1 MMNKKKHNHFIII
14 FLQIFCFFQLLEAQ
28 NTLRIGEWQSYLPYQ
43 SSVYATQS
51 SEEVFFATPF
61 SIVAFDKEDGSTRF
75 LEKTNVL
82 NDVSPRVIKYNQK
95 NKTLFVAYENSNIDL
110 VSENETVNVNYIQKN
125 INISGNK
132 IVYDAFMSGDT
143 AYLACGF
150 GMTALHLGR
159 KEFLYTTFFPR
170 NVVYSLTIFQN
181 KIVAATQNG
190 LYAVE
195 NNPRQINLS
204 DFNNWKKL
212 DTSLGL
218 PPQYG
223 SRVATVAH
231 GKLYFDCNDTL
242 KVWAGNATTTTQTV
256 HYNDDFYFKYLT
268 FEGQKLVAGQLCKS
282 GCNGKALLIDANNN
296 LQDAPFGCIFQSMY
310 ALQDEKNNFWAA
322 DLWFGCLKGKPNEG
336 CNILKINSPNS
347 PNAFDIA
354 IAADGTPWVT
364 YGGVSGINP
373 MVSAA
378 GFGRFQGGSWKNF
391 NRGTHPILSDSAAD
405 LDFFKVAI
413 SPKTNR
419 VFVGTYYG
427 GIIELEKDNIVKI
440 YTDKNSALQEAQG
453 DPTRERIGGL
463 AFDKNDNLWISNS
476 FAINSLVVRKADGT
490 WQRMNS
496 SIPRQTFQI
505 VIDDADN
512 KWVVTTSGILV
523 YNENKT
529 IDNLNDDRFIVIDGS
544 NSVLGK
550 MENPSIRCLAKD
562 LDGKIWVGTSNGVA
576 VFECGSD
583 PIRNRCV
590 GRQIV
595 ASLNGIL
602 ENLLRQQSVQA
613 IAVDG
618 ANRKWFGTTNGIF
631 VQSADGT
638 TEVAKY
644 NIENSPLPSNNIMSL
659 QFDARSGG
667 IWVGTAKGLVLLRS
681 DATEG
686 GKVNSDTAYAFPN
699 PVRPDYEGT
708 IAIRGLARDATV
720 KIMDVNGRLVFE
732 TRALGGQAIWNGRN
746 LTNQKVS
753 SGVYFVFASNKD
765 IELSEAIVTKI
776 LFINN

>member
-1 MMNKKKHNHFIII
+1 MMKKKNYKYFVILVLYII
-14 FLQIFCFFQLLEAQ
+14 FDTQVLMAQ

-43 SSVYATQS
+43 SAIYATQS
-51 SEEVFFATPF
+51 AEEVFFATPF
-61 SIVAFDKEDGSTRF
+61 SIVAFDKTEGSTRF

-82 NDVSPRVIKYNQK
+82 NDVSPRVIKYNAQ
-95 NKTLFVAYENSNIDL
+95 NKLLLVAYENANIDL
-110 VSENETVNVNYIQKN
+110 VGAEKTVNISYIQKN

-132 IVYDAFMSGDT
+132 NIYDVFMSGDT

-150 GMTALHLGR
+150 GVTVLHLGR
-159 KEFLYTTFFPR
+159 GEFLYTTFFPR
-170 NVVYSLTIFQN
+170 NIVYNIALFQN
-181 KIVAATQNG
+181 KIVAATENG
-190 LYAVE
+190 LFAVE
-195 NNPRQINLS
+195 NNARQINLA

-212 DTSLGL
+212 DTLLGL
-218 PPQYG
+218 PPQYR
-223 SRVATVAH
+223 SRVVRLAH
-231 GKLYFDCNDTL
+231 NNLYFDCNDTL
-242 KVWAGNATTTTQTV
+242 KMWNGNALTTAQTIR
-256 HYNDDFYFKYLT
+256 YNAGFYFKYLT
-268 FEGQKLVAGQLCKS
+268 FEGQKLVAGQLCQS
-282 GCNGKALLIDANNN
+282 GCIGKSFLIDANNN
-296 LQDAPFGCIFQSMY
+296 LQDAPFGCIFQPMY
-310 ALQDEKNNFWAA
+310 ALEDEKSNFWAA
-322 DLWFGCLKGKPNEG
+322 DMWFGFLQSKPNAG
-336 CNILKINSPNS
+336 CNNLAINSPNS

-378 GFGRFQGGSWKNF
+378 GFGRLQGGTWKNF
-391 NRGTHPILSDSAAD
+391 SRQTHPILTDSAAD

-427 GIIELEKDNIVKI
+427 GIIELEKDNIIKI

-463 AFDKNDNLWISNS
+463 SFDKNDNLWISNP
-476 FAINSLVVRKADGT
+476 FAINPLVVRKADGT
-490 WQRMNS
+490 WQRMSS
-496 SIPRQTFQI
+496 SIPSQTFQI
-505 VIDDADN
+505 VVDDSDN

-529 IDNLNDDRFIVIDGS
+529 IDNLADDRFMVIDGS
-544 NSVLGK
+544 NSILGK
-550 MENPSIRCLAKD
+550 MENPSVRCLAKD

-583 PIRNRCV
+583 PVRNRCV

-602 ENLLRQQSVQA
+602 ENLLRQQNVQA
-613 IAVDG
+613 IAIDG

-638 TEVAKY
+638 TEIAKY
-644 NIENSPLPSNNIMSL
+644 NIDNSPLPSNNIMSL
-659 QFDARSGG
+659 QFDPRSGG
-667 IWVGTAKGLVLLRS
+667 IWVGTTKGLVMLRT

-699 PVRPDYEGT
+699 PVRPEYEGP

-746 LTNQKVS
+746 LNNQKVS
-753 SGVYFVFASNKD
+753 SGVYFVFSSNKD
-765 IELSEAIVTKI
+765 IELQEAIVTKI
-776 LFINN
+776 LFIND